1 MPDLTMALSLA
12 ADAPNQG
19 YQPPGTAMRAP
30 NVPVE
35 SASTLPLAAASMR
48 LRRRA
53 GRPRTRPQ
61 PPPRHVT
68 RHVDLEQRESAAVP
82 LVRITSGPVDAP
94 RLLKVEA
101 AADYLGVSPWTV
113 RDLVER
119 GSLSRVA
126 LPGVRRLLFDRCDLD
141 QLIETSRLAAG

>member
-1 MPDLTMALSLA
+1 
-12 ADAPNQG
+12 
-19 YQPPGTAMRAP
+19 MRAP

-35 SASTLPLAAASMR
+35 SASTLPLAAASVR

-61 PPPRHVT
+61 PPPRHVS

-82 LVRITSGPVDAP
+82 LVHRTSGPVDAP
-94 RLLKVEA
+94 RLLDVEA
-101 AADYLGVSPWTV
+101 SAGYLGVSAWTI

-119 GSLSRVA
+119 GTLSRVA
-126 LPGVRRLLFDRCDLD
+126 LPGVRRLLFDRCELD
-141 QLIETSRLAAG
+141 HLVETSRLTAQ

>member
-1 MPDLTMALSLA
+1 MS
-12 ADAPNQG
+12 APNE
-19 YQPPGTAMRAP
+19 
-30 NVPVE
+30 PVK
-35 SASTLPLAAASMR
+35 SASTLPLAAASVR

-61 PPPRHVT
+61 PPPRHVS

-82 LVRITSGPVDAP
+82 LVRRTSGPGDTP
-94 RLLKVEA
+94 RLLDVEA
-101 AADYLGVSPWTV
+101 AADYLGVSAWTV

-119 GSLSRVA
+119 GTLSRVA

-141 QLIETSRLAAG
+141 RLIETSRLAAG

>member
-1 MPDLTMALSLA
+1 
-12 ADAPNQG
+12 
-19 YQPPGTAMRAP
+19 MRAP

-35 SASTLPLAAASMR
+35 SASTLPLAAASVR

-61 PPPRHVT
+61 PAPRHVSS
-68 RHVDLEQRESAAVP
+68 HVDLEQRESAAVP
-82 LVRITSGPVDAP
+82 LVHRTSGPVDAP
-94 RLLKVEA
+94 RLLDVEGA
-101 AADYLGVSPWTV
+101 AGYLGVSAWTV

-141 QLIETSRLAAG
+141 RLIEMSRLAAD

>member
-35 SASTLPLAAASMR
+35 SASTLPLAAASIR
-48 LRRRA
+48 LRRPP
-53 GRPRTRPQ
+53 GRPRTRPE
-61 PPPRHVT
+61 PAPRHVS

-82 LVRITSGPVDAP
+82 LVQRTSGPVDGP
-94 RLLKVEA
+94 RLMDVEA
-101 AADYLGVSPWTV
+101 AAGYLGVSPWTV

-141 QLIETSRLAAG
+141 RLIDMSRLAAN